1 MKIYGSMDLQKKLS
15 DSRDKH
21 TKRSSWCR
29 IILRWTQEGKDP
41 MNQCSPLR

>member
-21 TKRSSWCR
+21 TKRSRCR